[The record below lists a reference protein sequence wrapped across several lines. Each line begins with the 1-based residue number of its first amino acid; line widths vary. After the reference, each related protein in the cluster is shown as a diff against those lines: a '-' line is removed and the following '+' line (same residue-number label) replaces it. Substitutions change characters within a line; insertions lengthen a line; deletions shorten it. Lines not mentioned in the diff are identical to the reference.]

1 MKSLFLAFH
10 RGGESACASL
20 QARDNTRTAA
30 LFDTLKAFSKLEAG
44 GMETHTQDRGTM
56 IAHLKGREK
65 LLETVGFPRQ
75 QAEWITLVCLHSG
88 LFTRDQL
95 AYYLQGANRFY
106 VRRCVKALLDCRV
119 SSRPFADERVADG
132 RLICRIFGRQ
142 IYRELEIPHS
152 RHRRET
158 SLEATRRQ
166 LLSLDFVLDHLELP
180 WLPTEK
186 EKVSCFEQLGI
197 ERDLLPRRTYAGH
210 AKGLIH
216 YFPLK
221 TPVAVGPESAV
232 FVYVDP
238 GMGTRTELDSWGEA
252 HRRLWERLRKCG
264 RRVEVV
270 AVAWEQKLLDR
281 AGRRLR
287 SWTVEDMSDDEK
299 EALMLRQAI
308 AETDFDTIER
318 HGGFDAV
325 VEMILRWDRK
335 NPVPKDRGSIDSF
348 RLWGSRRCRR
358 IGDHVTK

>member
-1 MKSLFLAFH
+1 M
-10 RGGESACASL
+10 CASL

-132 RLICRIFGRQ
+132 RLICRIFGKQ

-158 SLEATRRQ
+158 SLEVTRRR

-197 ERDLLPRRTYAGH
+197 KRNLLPRRIYSGH

-252 HRRLWERLRKCG
+252 HRRLWEKLRKSG

-281 AGRRLR
+281 AGRRLQ
-287 SWTVEDMSDDEK
+287 SWTVGDMSEDEK
-299 EALMLRQAI
+299 EFLVLRQAI
-308 AETDFDTIER
+308 DEADWDTVER
-318 HGGFDAV
+318 HGDLNTALTKLV
-325 VEMILRWDRK
+325 QWERE
-335 NPVPKDRGSIDSF
+335 NPVPKGRGSIDSF

>member
-1 MKSLFLAFH
+1 MTKT
-10 RGGESACASL
+10 RG
-20 QARDNTRTAA
+20 A
-30 LFDTLKAFSKLEAG
+30 L
-44 GMETHTQDRGTM
+44 

-65 LLETVGFPRQ
+65 LLETVGFTPR
-75 QAEWITLVCLHSG
+75 QAEWIALVCLHSG

-95 AYYLQGANRFY
+95 AFYLQGANRFY
-106 VRRCVKALLDCRV
+106 VRRFVKALLTARV
-119 SSRPFADERVADG
+119 SRRSFADEGVTDG
-132 RLICRIFGRQ
+132 RLICRIFGKQ
-142 IYRELEIPHS
+142 ISEVLEIPHT

-158 SLEATRRQ
+158 SLEVIRRR

-180 WLPTEK
+180 WLPTEQ

-197 ERDLLPRRTYAGH
+197 DRALLPRRIYAGH

-221 TPVAVGPESAV
+221 TPVAVGPDSAV

-252 HRRLWERLRKCG
+252 HRRLWEKLRESG

-287 SWTVEDMSDDEK
+287 SWVASEMSNDEK
-299 EALMLRQAI
+299 EALMLYQAI
-308 AETDFDTIER
+308 AETDFDTLER

-325 VEMILRWDRK
+325 VEKILRWDRK
-335 NPVPKDRGSIDSF
+335 NPVPKGRGSIDSF
-348 RLWGSRRCRR
+348 RLWGSHRCRR
-358 IGDHVTK
+358 IGDTATK